1 MSNSVNSMLTLV
13 TSSFVAS
20 ITCLNNNALT
30 KSYMLFSNKFGLSK
44 NLFLHLSLTCKK
56 TNFG

>member
-1 MSNSVNSMLTLV
+1 MCDGSMLVKLMPDSVNSMLTSV

-30 KSYMLFSNKFGLSK
+30 KLHDIFKF
-44 NLFLHLSLTCKK
+44 N
-56 TNFG
+56 